1 MLPDDSIRELARK
14 TAKSIVDHGS
24 IPMATLKESIKLQD
38 KVDELLAKEVEF
50 PEQEPFP
57 EIPEVDLSPLTE
69 KLDELLVETK
79 KKDYLEY
86 DLQID
91 EETRAKLKGDKG
103 EKGKDGKNG
112 KDGADGINGLDG
124 INGKDGA
131 EITPEELVTKLE
143 SLKEEERLDVSA
155 IKGVEE
161 LLQNKVEGIKTSRG
175 GLSRATADTL
185 YEPIGGSDEDSF
197 GIVVDGAGTA
207 ITTGSKGVR
216 YIPFDCTVTGWDI
229 RGDISGSCVFDVKR
243 SSTSLA
249 GTEKPT
255 LTAST
260 SSQNLALSTW
270 TTSLVAGDVVEFVVD
285 SATTLTRATLTILV
299 TKS

>member
-1 MLPDDSIRELARK
+1 MNERPDDSIRELARK

-155 IKGVEE
+155 VKGVEE

-185 YEPIGGSDEDSF
+185 YTPLGSSLESTFETVSANLSAYDSTLNYS
-197 GIVVDGAGTA
+197 G
-207 ITTGSKGVR
+207 
-216 YIPFDCTVTGWDI
+216 
-229 RGDISGSCVFDVKR
+229 GDISSIVYSNGVTKTFNYTGTDITSIVLSGSTPSGIELTK
-243 SSTSLA
+243 
-249 GTEKPT
+249 T
-255 LTAST
+255 LSYTF
-260 SSQNLALSTW
+260 
-270 TTSLVAGDVVEFVVD
+270 GDVTGI
-285 SATTLTRATLTILV
+285 AYT
-299 TKS
+299 